1 MQGTQQTLSVE
12 DYTRY
17 FVKKIV
23 KDEKYR
29 DPSEL
34 HNAGMT
40 FYSLLQRFAREGDRE
55 DVRTPFKIMKDEF
68 MNEWR
73 ASCRDARD
81 ELIRRLFCV
90 LDIVHEECQN
100 SVQNCVNGTE
110 VSTTIL
116 EEFRLRLMKMVVGD
130 AWKDALP
137 LRIEALKH
145 MHKYRNR
152 ELDGYYTQDS
162 RKHRLKHRARH
173 ITVKKLKR
181 TVVGPPKTSW
191 TAVFNDLL
199 LSSGAKLA
207 PLLFAILDENQTME
221 DHLLS
226 IEHPK
231 QTDVCS
237 QRGSMFSAKSGSSV
251 SSSSVK
257 PSSEAENSLPA
268 ADEEAPY
275 YFKSLNSDLNAKL
288 QQLKQ
293 QRGLTNVVTRNREAA
308 HEAAEAMERHHN
320 HRHIEEGSMTS
331 KSDFSGRDLPPSAGH
346 RSVTPFMDEP
356 PPPWCQPDLQ
366 HQFAS
371 LQLSDG
377 LGQTSSEDL
386 GSHGSRGLVHSSS
399 AAAVHR
405 MDSTPPR
412 QVHKSPSCHSANPFS
427 FGSDYPSN
435 LQYRG
440 NQQKPLPLHEYDLS
454 ELQPFDDLD
463 PFKVSK
469 FDVFK

>member
-1 MQGTQQTLSVE
+1 MQGTHQTLSVE
-12 DYTRY
+12 DYARY

-23 KDEKYR
+23 KDERYR

-73 ASCRDARD
+73 ASCRESRD
-81 ELIRRLFCV
+81 ELIRRLFGV

-110 VSTTIL
+110 VSATIL
-116 EEFRLRLMKMVVGD
+116 EEFRLRLQKMVVGD
-130 AWKDALP
+130 TWKDALP

-152 ELDGYYTQDS
+152 ELDGYYTQET
-162 RKHRLKHRARH
+162 RKHTLKHRARH
-173 ITVKKLKR
+173 LTVKKLKR
-181 TVVGPPKTSW
+181 SVIGPAKTSW

-199 LSSGAKLA
+199 LSSGARLA
-207 PLLFAILDENQTME
+207 PLLFAILEENQIME

-226 IEHPK
+226 IEDPK
-231 QTDVCS
+231 HTDICS
-237 QRGSMFSAKSGSSV
+237 QRESMFSTKSGSSV

-268 ADEEAPY
+268 TDEEAPY

-288 QQLKQ
+288 KRLKQ
-293 QRGLTNVVTRNREAA
+293 SGLAHIITKAREAA
-308 HEAAEAMERHHN
+308 HENAEAFERRHH
-320 HRHIEEGSMTS
+320 HRLIEEGSMTS
-331 KSDFSGRDLPPSAGH
+331 KSDFSVSRELPPGVQ
-346 RSVTPFMDEP
+346 RSLTPFMDEP
-356 PPPWCQPDLQ
+356 PPPWDL
-366 HQFAS
+366 HDQFAS

-377 LGQTSSEDL
+377 LGRGETSSEDL
-386 GSHGSRGLVHSSS
+386 GHSHGLVHSSS
-399 AAAVHR
+399 ASAMQRTDVAHLH
-405 MDSTPPR
+405 
-412 QVHKSPSCHSANPFS
+412 QVHKSPSCHNANPFS
-427 FGSDYPSN
+427 FDSDYSAQLRYGVPP
-435 LQYRG
+435 
-440 NQQKPLPLHEYDLS
+440 QKPLPLHEYDLS
-454 ELQPFDDLD
+454 ELQPFDSLD
-463 PFKVSK
+463 PFKAS
-469 FDVFK
+469 DAFK